1 MLPALL
7 TTVLFS
13 LSAIFGG
20 RVSRM
25 IGGTEAN
32 FWRLSV
38 GTVFL
43 GLFAFTLGN
52 GLDGAAFPWLL
63 FSGFIGFGIG
73 DLAWFQ
79 ALPRIGSRLGLLMVN
94 CIAAPVASLIDW
106 LWLGTTLT
114 PLQMACSLV
123 ILSGVAL
130 AVAPKKG
137 AQPHGPE
144 FSKGAVFGLVAAA
157 AQGAGAVLSRKAFT
171 VAAEAGD
178 PLDGMTAAFQR
189 IVAGV
194 ALSGLLLLWFK
205 RHHIAAGIARQDA
218 PRPPRERPPFK
229 TIAPWVVLNAL
240 AGPALGVSC
249 FQWALKNHPTGL
261 ILPIV
266 ATAPIVVIPFS
277 WWIDGDRPT
286 VRSVVGGVIAV
297 AGVVGLTMVPR

>member
-1 MLPALL
+1 MLPAFL
-7 TTVLFS
+7 TTILFS

-38 GTVFL
+38 GTLFL
-43 GLFAFTLGN
+43 GLFAFTYGN

-63 FSGFIGFGIG
+63 FSGFIGFGVG

-79 ALPRIGSRLGLLMVN
+79 ALPRIGSRLGLLLVN
-94 CIAAPVASLIDW
+94 CIAAPVASFIDW
-106 LWLGTTLT
+106 AWLGTTLT
-114 PLQMACSLV
+114 PLQMLCSVV

-144 FSKGAVFGLVAAA
+144 FSKGLAFGLVASV
-157 AQGAGAVLSRKAFT
+157 AQGAGAVVSRKAFA
-171 VAAEAGD
+171 VADAAGD
-178 PLDGMTAAFQR
+178 PLDGITAAFQR

-205 RHHIAAGIARQDA
+205 RRHIAAGLAREA
-218 PRPPRERPPFK
+218 PPPSPTKRPPFR
-229 TIAPWVVLNAL
+229 TVAPWIVLNAL

-286 VRSVVGGVIAV
+286 LRSVVGGVIAV
-297 AGVVGLTMVPR
+297 AGVAGLTMIH

>member
-38 GTVFL
+38 GTLFL
-43 GLFAFTLGN
+43 GLFAFSLGN
-52 GLDGAAFPWLL
+52 GLEGAAFPWLL

-79 ALPRIGSRLGLLMVN
+79 ALPRIGSRLGLLLVN
-94 CIAAPVASLIDW
+94 CIAAPVASFIDW
-106 LWLGTTLT
+106 AWLGTTLT
-114 PLQMACSLV
+114 PLQMLCSAV

-137 AQPHGPE
+137 AQPPGPE
-144 FSKGAVFGLVAAA
+144 FSKGLVFGLVASV
-157 AQGAGAVLSRKAFT
+157 AQGAGAVVSRKAFA
-171 VAAEAGD
+171 VAAAAGD
-178 PLDGMTAAFQR
+178 PLDGVTAAFQR

-205 RHHIAAGIARQDA
+205 RHHIAAGIAREA
-218 PRPPRERPPFK
+218 PPPSLNKRPPLR

-261 ILPIV
+261 VLPIV

-286 VRSVVGGVIAV
+286 LRSVLGGVIAV
-297 AGVVGLTMVPR
+297 AGVAGLTMIH